1 MNDSWI
7 AIVDRHGLRQLVLE
21 TSHAL
26 PFLLRRAAREN
37 AECFW
42 AVLEQRH
49 VEFIERLRCSGNSA
63 SALRWLE
70 YLATDL
76 GRICPHESPLPP
88 WLPGDVTNPDGHD
101 REWNN

>member
-7 AIVDRHGLRQLVLE
+7 AIADRRGLKQLVLE

-26 PFLLRRAAREN
+26 PFLLKRANREN

-42 AVLEQRH
+42 AVLEPRH
-49 VEFIERLRCSGNSA
+49 AQFIQRLRRLGNPI

-70 YLATDL
+70 YLAIDL
-76 GRICPHESPLPP
+76 GRVSPCESHLRLWFPD
-88 WLPGDVTNPDGHD
+88 DVTIPDRRD
-101 REWNN
+101 RDWSS

>member
-7 AIVDRHGLRQLVLE
+7 AIVDRTGLRKLVLE

-26 PFLLRRAAREN
+26 PFLLRRASREN

-42 AVLEQRH
+42 AVLEPRH
-49 VEFIERLRCSGNSA
+49 VRFVEQLRCSGNSRP
-63 SALRWLE
+63 ALRWLE

-76 GRICPHESPLPP
+76 GRISPDISSVPP
-88 WLPGDVTNPDGHD
+88 WLPDDVTIPDD
-101 REWNN
+101 CDKEWSY